1 MRLSPRVPR
10 VTHLTHVARAR
21 VPACEQDKAADDLPS
36 NLYKIKF
43 FGNNGYVLGSN
54 GVLLKNV

>member
-1 MRLSPRVPR
+1 MPR